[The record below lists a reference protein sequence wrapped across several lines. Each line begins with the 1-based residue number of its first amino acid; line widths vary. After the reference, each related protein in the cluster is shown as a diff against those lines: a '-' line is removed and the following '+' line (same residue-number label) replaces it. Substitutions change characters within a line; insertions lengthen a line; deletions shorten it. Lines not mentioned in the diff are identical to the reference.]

1 MRRGRGDIGIAA
13 FLAAVALA
21 GCDNARTDLMKK
33 AAEKQL
39 TATEFQML
47 RDAERIRYKDIV
59 LRVPSTWGGVSLPTD
74 KGPYPSIL
82 DKTIHGGELA
92 TLMGVYNQSLFEIQN
107 PRVRVEYINF
117 DMWSTNFRSAL
128 AVALSANRAPA
139 YYIARD
145 LPQTIEQGMYAD
157 LTDLMKEWDQ
167 FNLQPE
173 GSIREGTVNGR
184 IFTMAA
190 NEMGASVIRY
200 RKDWFKEAGIF
211 NEFGEPGPP
220 TDWTWDDFRRIA
232 KQLTDAKRG
241 RFGYC
246 GELGD
251 FLRHQAYALDMY
263 IPDSTGKRTWVFNDK
278 DPELL
283 RSLEMAR
290 EMVNKDQSVNSSVS
304 TNWFEWHKEF
314 DASHAGM
321 ISSFSPHIPSEF
333 LNSPEKFGKD
343 KPYGDTV
350 GIAAPPRGPAG
361 YSPLRPVTN
370 PIGFDPTLSK
380 EQLKIAFEWCK
391 SYFYGDIFSNRIRA
405 QMQEAKVKGRK
416 GSLYSEMLV
425 LPYKPKENLLDR
437 PLSDVFP
444 KDYLRLY
451 DQIRASHAPPLP
463 REYGLK
469 EPPTSELN
477 QAIKAMYSEAITGTG
492 DLKALIAKTANLI
505 NTNLLKD
512 RQPEDTERLR
522 RYLDARTAFYKK
534 YWPEFYQK
542 VWLPRLSTYY
552 KLPEGAP

>member
-1 MRRGRGDIGIAA
+1 MRRRRIRIGATVL
-13 FLAAVALA
+13 LAAVSLA
-21 GCDNARTDLMKK
+21 GCDNGRTALMAK
-33 AAEKQL
+33 AAKKEL

-47 RDAERIRYKDIV
+47 RDSERIRYKDII
-59 LRVPSTWGGVSLPTD
+59 LRVPSTWGGVDLPTSS
-74 KGPYPSIL
+74 GPYPSIL
-82 DKTIHGGELA
+82 DKAVHGGELPV
-92 TLMGVYNQSLFEIQN
+92 LMGVYNQSLFEIQN

-117 DMWSTNFRSAL
+117 DMWSQNFRSAL
-128 AVALSANRAPA
+128 AVALAANRAPA

-173 GSIREGTVNGR
+173 GSIREGRVNGR
-184 IFTMAA
+184 IYTMAA
-190 NEMGASVIRY
+190 NEMGAGVIRY

-220 TDWTWDDFRRIA
+220 TNWTWDDFRRIA

-246 GELGD
+246 GEMGD
-251 FLRHQAYALDMY
+251 FLRHQAYALDLF
-263 IPDSTGKRTWVFNDK
+263 IPNPTGKTTWVFNDK

-283 RSLEMAR
+283 RSLQMAR
-290 EMVNKDQSVNSSVS
+290 EMVNQDQSVNTSVS
-304 TNWFEWHKEF
+304 TGWFEWHKEF
-314 DASHAGM
+314 DGSHAGM
-321 ISSFSPHIPSEF
+321 IPSFSPHIPSEF
-333 LNSPEKFGKD
+333 LNSPDKFGKD

-350 GIAAPPRGPAG
+350 GIAAPPRGPGG

-380 EQLKIAFEWCK
+380 EQLRIAFAWCK

-405 QMQEAKVKGRK
+405 QMQDAKVKGRK
-416 GSLYSEMLV
+416 SALYSEMLV

-437 PLSDVFP
+437 PLSEVFP
-444 KDYLRLY
+444 KDYLRIY

-463 REYGLK
+463 REFGLK

-477 QAIKAMYSEAITGTG
+477 QAVRAMYSEAITGKG
-492 DLKALIAKTANLI
+492 DLKALIAKTANLV

-512 RQPEDTERLR
+512 RQPGDTERLK
-522 RYLDARTAFYKK
+522 RYLDARTAFYRQ
-534 YWPEFYQK
+534 YWPEFYK
-542 VWLPRLSTYY
+542 TVWQQRLATYY
-552 KLPEGAP
+552 RVPEETK